1 MSEFK
6 PIESQEQFDAMVKDR
21 LERAERS
28 FIEKYGKSDEL
39 KTQLGAKDDQIAE
52 LTKQLEEANK
62 NFESS
67 KAQVDG
73 LNAKVLQYETD
84 SVKTR
89 VAHEEGIPYE
99 MASRLAGDNEEAIR
113 ADAKA
118 LAKMM
123 KAQATTPPPFK
134 PELPPQD
141 KPDTR
146 KQFADWL
153 NAAANLGDK

>member
-1 MSEFK
+1 MSDFK

-28 FIEKYGKSDEL
+28 FIEKYGNSEEL
-39 KTQLGAKDDQIAE
+39 KTQLEAKDGQIAE
-52 LTKQLEEANK
+52 LSKQLEEVNK

-67 KAQVDG
+67 KAQVEG

-89 VAHEEGIPYE
+89 VAHEVGIPYE
-99 MASRLAGDNEEAIR
+99 MASRLNGDNEEAIR

-123 KAQATTPPPFK
+123 KASTTTPPPFK
-134 PELPPQD
+134 PELPPQE

-153 NAAANLGDK
+153 NAATNPNEN